1 MLQTTSKIKK
11 VFLIPNEL
19 SEGTAERYM
28 PDVVKDTLLGLRI
41 IFCEDARTT
50 RRYIGKLLRG
60 KVSVEDYVLFE
71 LTKSTTELQ
80 LAEQINQIKSASEI
94 GIISD
99 AGCPGIADPGA
110 LLVAW
115 AHKQKI
121 QVVPLP
127 GPSSILLSIMASGL
141 NGQSFAFNGYL
152 PIDRQDRKK
161 RIKELERI
169 SKLAKQ
175 TQLFIET
182 PYRNDK
188 MLDDLIE
195 VCDKNTLLTISV
207 DLTGTTEQIITK
219 PISQWTKGELVLGKR
234 PTMFG
239 FLSV

>member
-1 MLQTTSKIKK
+1 MSSYKTNITK

-19 SEGTAERYM
+19 SEGTAERYI
-28 PDVVKDTLLGLRI
+28 PEVVKETLLGLRV

-50 RRYIGKLLRG
+50 RRFIGKLLRG
-60 KVSVEDYVLFE
+60 KVAVEEYVLFE
-71 LTKSTTELQ
+71 LTKNTTDQQ
-80 LAEQINQIKSASEI
+80 LSEQIKQIESASEV

-99 AGCPGIADPGA
+99 AGCPGIADPGS

-115 AHKQKI
+115 AHKQNI
-121 QVVPLP
+121 RVVPLP
-127 GPSSILLSIMASGL
+127 GPSSILLSVMASGL

-195 VCDKNTLLTISV
+195 TCDKSTLLTVSV
-207 DLTGTTEQIITK
+207 DLTGATEQIITK
-219 PISQWTKGELVLGKR
+219 PVSHWKKGELILGKR
-234 PTMFG
+234 PAMFG
-239 FLSV
+239 FLVV

>member
-71 LTKSTTELQ
+71 LTKATTEQQ
-80 LAEQINQIKSASEI
+80 LVEQINQIKSASEI

-110 LLVAW
+110 LFVAW
-115 AHKQKI
+115 AHKQNIK
-121 QVVPLP
+121 VVPLP
-127 GPSSILLSIMASGL
+127 GPSSILLAIMASGL

-152 PIDRQDRKK
+152 PIDKLDRRK

-169 SKLAKQ
+169 SKVAKQ

-195 VCDKNTLLTISV
+195 FCEKSTLLTISV
-207 DLTGTTEQIITK
+207 DLTGATEQIITK
-219 PISQWTKGELVLGKR
+219 PVSQWTKGELVLGKR

>member
-1 MLQTTSKIKK
+1 MSTSNIKK
-11 VFLIPNEL
+11 VYLIPNEL
-19 SEGTAERYM
+19 SEDTAERYI
-28 PDVVKDTLLGLRI
+28 PEVVKDTLLNLRI

-50 RRYIGKLLRG
+50 RRFIGKLLRG
-60 KVSVEDYVLFE
+60 KVLVEEYVLFE
-71 LTKSTTELQ
+71 LTKSTTNQQ
-80 LAEQINQIKSASEI
+80 LIEQINQIKQPSEV

-99 AGCPGIADPGA
+99 AGCPGIADPGS

-115 AHKQKI
+115 AHKQSI

-127 GPSSILLSIMASGL
+127 GPSSILLAVMASGL

-152 PIDRQDRKK
+152 PIDRLERKK

-169 SKLAKQ
+169 SKMANQ

-195 VCDKNTLLTISV
+195 VCEKSTLLTISV
-207 DLTGTTEQIITK
+207 DLTGATERIVTK
-219 PISQWTKGELVLGKR
+219 PVGQWKKGELVLGKR

-239 FLSV
+239 FLAV

>member
-1 MLQTTSKIKK
+1 MPAQHTKIKT
-11 VFLIPNEL
+11 VYLIPNEL
-19 SEGTAERYM
+19 AEGTAEAYI
-28 PDVVKDTLLGLRI
+28 PEIVKETLLSLRI

-50 RRYIGKLLRG
+50 RRFIGKLLRG
-60 KVSVEDYVLFE
+60 RVSVEEYILFE
-71 LTKSTTELQ
+71 LTKNTTDQQ
-80 LAEQINQIKSASEI
+80 LSEQINQIESLSNV

-99 AGCPGIADPGA
+99 AGCPGIADPGS

-115 AHKQKI
+115 AHKQGVK
-121 QVVPLP
+121 VVPLP
-127 GPSSILLSIMASGL
+127 GPSSILLAIMASGL

-152 PIDRQDRKK
+152 PIDRQERKK

-169 SKLAKQ
+169 SKSSKQ

-195 VCDKNTLLTISV
+195 VCDKSTLLTISA
-207 DLTGTTEQIITK
+207 DLTGGTEQIITK
-219 PISQWTKGELVLGKR
+219 PVSQWKKGELELGKR

-239 FLSV
+239 FLAV

>member
-1 MLQTTSKIKK
+1 MLQTNNKVKK

-28 PDVVKDTLLGLRI
+28 PDVVKETLLGLRV

-71 LTKSTTELQ
+71 LTKATTEQQ
-80 LAEQINQIKSASEI
+80 LIEQINQIKSASEI

-115 AHKQKI
+115 AHKQNIK
-121 QVVPLP
+121 VVPLP
-127 GPSSILLSIMASGL
+127 GPSSILLAIMASGL

-152 PIDRQDRKK
+152 PIDRLDRKK

-169 SKLAKQ
+169 SKIAKQ

-195 VCDKNTLLTISV
+195 VCDKSTLLTISV
-207 DLTGTTEQIITK
+207 DLTGGTEQIITK

>member
-1 MLQTTSKIKK
+1 MSPSKHNITK

-19 SEGTAERYM
+19 SEGTAERYI
-28 PDVVKDTLLGLRI
+28 PEVVKDTLLGLRI

-50 RRYIGKLLRG
+50 RRFIGKLLRG
-60 KVSVEDYVLFE
+60 KVAVEEYVLFE
-71 LTKSTTELQ
+71 LTKATTDQQ
-80 LAEQINQIKSASEI
+80 LIEQINQIASPSEV

-99 AGCPGIADPGA
+99 AGCPGIADPGS

-115 AHKQKI
+115 AHKQRI

-127 GPSSILLSIMASGL
+127 GPSSILLAIMASGL

-169 SKLAKQ
+169 SKMAKQ

-195 VCDKNTLLTISV
+195 VCDKSTLLTISV
-207 DLTGTTEQIITK
+207 DLTGGTEQIITK

-239 FLSV
+239 FLAV

>member
-1 MLQTTSKIKK
+1 MSIKHSKIKT
-11 VFLIPNEL
+11 VYLIPNEL
-19 SEGTAERYM
+19 ADGTAEAYI
-28 PDVVKDTLLGLRI
+28 PEIVKEKLLSIRI

-50 RRYIGKLLRG
+50 RRFIGKLLRG
-60 KVSVEDYVLFE
+60 KVSVEEYILYE
-71 LTKSTTELQ
+71 LTKATTDQQ
-80 LAEQINQIKSASEI
+80 LTEQINQISELSEV

-99 AGCPGIADPGA
+99 AGCPGIADPGS

-115 AHKQKI
+115 AHKNQIK
-121 QVVPLP
+121 VVPLP
-127 GPSSILLSIMASGL
+127 GPSSILLAVMASGL

-152 PIDRQDRKK
+152 PIDRQERKK

-169 SKLAKQ
+169 SKVAKQ

-195 VCDKNTLLTISV
+195 VCDKSTLLTISA
-207 DLTGTTEQIITK
+207 DLTGGTEQIITK
-219 PISQWTKGELVLGKR
+219 PIFQWKKGEIELGKR

-239 FLSV
+239 FLAV

>member
-1 MLQTTSKIKK
+1 MSSLKHNITK

-19 SEGTAERYM
+19 SEGTAERYI
-28 PDVVKDTLLGLRI
+28 PEVVKETLLGLRI

-50 RRYIGKLLRG
+50 RRFIGKLLRG
-60 KVSVEDYVLFE
+60 KVAVEEYVLFE
-71 LTKSTTELQ
+71 LTKATTDQQ
-80 LAEQINQIKSASEI
+80 LIEQINQIESPSEV

-99 AGCPGIADPGA
+99 AGCPGIADPGS

-115 AHKQKI
+115 AHKQRI

-127 GPSSILLSIMASGL
+127 GPSSILLAIMASGL

-169 SKLAKQ
+169 SKVAKQ

-195 VCDKNTLLTISV
+195 VCEKSTLLTISV
-207 DLTGTTEQIITK
+207 DLTGETEQIITK
-219 PISQWTKGELVLGKR
+219 PVSQWTKGELVLGKR

>member
-1 MLQTTSKIKK
+1 LSVHTKIKK

-19 SEGTAERYM
+19 SEGTAERYI
-28 PDVVKDTLLGLRI
+28 PDVVKETLLSLRI

-50 RRYIGKLLRG
+50 RRFIGKLLRG
-60 KVSVEDYVLFE
+60 KVSVEEYILFE
-71 LTKSTTELQ
+71 LTKATTDQQ
-80 LAEQINQIKSASEI
+80 LIEQINQIESPSEI

-99 AGCPGIADPGA
+99 AGCPGIADPGS

-115 AHKQKI
+115 AHRHNL

-127 GPSSILLSIMASGL
+127 GPSSILLAIMASGL

-152 PIDRQDRKK
+152 PIDRIERKK

-169 SKLAKQ
+169 SKSAKQ

-188 MLDDLIE
+188 MLEDIIAI
-195 VCDKNTLLTISV
+195 CDKTTLLTVSA
-207 DLTGTTEQIITK
+207 DLTGETEQIITK
-219 PISQWTKGELVLGKR
+219 PISQWKQGELIIGKR

-239 FLSV
+239 FLAV

>member
-1 MLQTTSKIKK
+1 MSTSNIKK
-11 VFLIPNEL
+11 VYLIPNEL
-19 SEGTAERYM
+19 SEDTAERYI
-28 PDVVKDTLLGLRI
+28 PEVVKDTLLNLRI

-50 RRYIGKLLRG
+50 RRFIGKLLRG
-60 KVSVEDYVLFE
+60 KVLVEEYVLFE
-71 LTKSTTELQ
+71 LTKSTTNQQ
-80 LAEQINQIKSASEI
+80 LIEQINQIKQPSEV

-99 AGCPGIADPGA
+99 AGCPGIADPGS

-115 AHKQKI
+115 AHKQSI

-127 GPSSILLSIMASGL
+127 GPSSILLAVMASGL

-152 PIDRQDRKK
+152 PIDRQERKK

-169 SKLAKQ
+169 SKMANQ

-195 VCDKNTLLTISV
+195 VCEKSTLLTISV
-207 DLTGTTEQIITK
+207 DLTGATERIVTK
-219 PISQWTKGELVLGKR
+219 PVGQWKKGELVLGKR

-239 FLSV
+239 FLAV

>member
-71 LTKSTTELQ
+71 LTKATTEQQ
-80 LAEQINQIKSASEI
+80 LVEQINQIKSASEI

-115 AHKQKI
+115 AHKQNIK
-121 QVVPLP
+121 VVPLP
-127 GPSSILLSIMASGL
+127 GPSSILLAIMASGL

-152 PIDRQDRKK
+152 PIDKLDRRK

-169 SKLAKQ
+169 SKVAKQ

-195 VCDKNTLLTISV
+195 FCEKSTLLTISV
-207 DLTGTTEQIITK
+207 DLTGATEQIITK
-219 PISQWTKGELVLGKR
+219 PVSQWTKGELVLGKR

>member
-1 MLQTTSKIKK
+1 MSQSKTKIKK

-19 SEGTAERYM
+19 SDGTAERYI
-28 PDVVKDTLLGLRI
+28 PDVVKETLLGLRV

-50 RRYIGKLLRG
+50 RRFIGKLLRG
-60 KVSVEDYVLFE
+60 KVSVEDYILFE
-71 LTKSTTELQ
+71 LTKATTEQQ
-80 LAEQINQIKSASEI
+80 LVEQINQIEFPSEV

-99 AGCPGIADPGA
+99 AGCPGIADPGS

-115 AHKQKI
+115 AHKQRI

-127 GPSSILLSIMASGL
+127 GPSSILLAIMASGL

-161 RIKELERI
+161 RIKELERL

-188 MLDDLIE
+188 MLDDLID
-195 VCDKNTLLTISV
+195 VCEKDTLLTISV
-207 DLTGTTEQIITK
+207 DLTGETEQIITK
-219 PISQWTKGELVLGKR
+219 PVSQWKKGELVLGKR

-239 FLSV
+239 FLVV

>member
-1 MLQTTSKIKK
+1 MAAAAKNIKT
-11 VFLIPNEL
+11 VYLIPNEL
-19 SEGTAERYM
+19 AEGTAEAYI
-28 PDVVKDTLLGLRI
+28 PEIVKTTLLRLRI

-50 RRYIGKLLRG
+50 RRFIGKVVRG
-60 KVSVEDYVLFE
+60 KASVEQYELFE
-71 LTKSTTELQ
+71 LTKSTTEQQ
-80 LAEQINQIKSASEI
+80 LSEQIAQITTLSEV

-99 AGCPGIADPGA
+99 AGCPGIADPGS

-115 AHKQKI
+115 AHKHAIK
-121 QVVPLP
+121 VVPLP
-127 GPSSILLSIMASGL
+127 GPSSILLAIMASGL

-152 PIDRQDRKK
+152 PIDRVERKK

-169 SKLAKQ
+169 SKTAKQ

-195 VCDKNTLLTISV
+195 VCDKDTLLTISA
-207 DLTGTTEQIITK
+207 DLTGESEQILTK
-219 PISQWTKGELVLGKR
+219 PVAKWKKGEIILGKR

-239 FLSV
+239 FLAV

>member
-1 MLQTTSKIKK
+1 MSVKHSKIKT
-11 VFLIPNEL
+11 VYLIPNEL
-19 SEGTAERYM
+19 ADGTAEAYI
-28 PDVVKDTLLGLRI
+28 PEIVKEKLLSIRI

-50 RRYIGKLLRG
+50 RRFIGKLLRG
-60 KVSVEDYVLFE
+60 KVSVEEYVLYE
-71 LTKSTTELQ
+71 LTKSTTDQQ
-80 LAEQINQIKSASEI
+80 LADQINQITELSEV

-99 AGCPGIADPGA
+99 AGCPGIADPGS

-115 AHKQKI
+115 AHKNSVK
-121 QVVPLP
+121 VVPLP
-127 GPSSILLSIMASGL
+127 GPSSILLAIMASGL

-152 PIDRQDRKK
+152 PIDRQERKK

-169 SKLAKQ
+169 SKASKQ

-195 VCDKNTLLTISV
+195 VCDKSTLLTISA
-207 DLTGTTEQIITK
+207 DLTGGTEQIMTK
-219 PISQWTKGELVLGKR
+219 PVFLWKKGEVELGKR

-239 FLSV
+239 FLAV

>member
-1 MLQTTSKIKK
+1 MLQTNSKIKK

-28 PDVVKDTLLGLRI
+28 PDIVKETLLGLRI

-71 LTKSTTELQ
+71 LTKATTEQQ
-80 LAEQINQIKSASEI
+80 LIEQINQIKSASEI

-115 AHKQKI
+115 AHKQNIK
-121 QVVPLP
+121 VVPLP
-127 GPSSILLSIMASGL
+127 GPSSILLAIMASGL

-152 PIDRQDRKK
+152 PIDKLDRRK

-169 SKLAKQ
+169 SKVANQ

-195 VCDKNTLLTISV
+195 FCEKSTLLTISV
-207 DLTGTTEQIITK
+207 DLTGGTEQIITK
-219 PISQWTKGELVLGKR
+219 PVSQWTKGELVLGKR

>member
-1 MLQTTSKIKK
+1 MPPLKTQIKK

-19 SEGTAERYM
+19 AEGTADRYI
-28 PDVVKDTLLGLRI
+28 PEVVKETLLGLRI

-50 RRYIGKLLRG
+50 RRFISKLLKG
-60 KVSVEDYVLFE
+60 KVQVEEYTLFE
-71 LTKSTTELQ
+71 LTKDTTDQQ
-80 LAEQINQIKSASEI
+80 LSEQIRQIEQPSEI

-99 AGCPGIADPGA
+99 AGCPGIADPGS

-115 AHKQKI
+115 AHKQQI

-127 GPSSILLSIMASGL
+127 GPSSILLAVMASGL

-152 PIDRQDRKK
+152 PIDKADRKK

-169 SKLAKQ
+169 SKVASQ

-188 MLDDLIE
+188 MLDDLIDT
-195 VCDKNTLLTISV
+195 CDKSTLLTVSV
-207 DLTGTTEQIITK
+207 DLTGETEQILTK
-219 PISQWTKGELVLGKR
+219 PVSQWKKGELVLGKR
-234 PTMFG
+234 PAMFG
-239 FLSV
+239 FLAV

>member
-1 MLQTTSKIKK
+1 MLQTNSKIKK

-28 PDVVKDTLLGLRI
+28 PDVVKETLLGLRI

-71 LTKSTTELQ
+71 LTKATTEQQ
-80 LAEQINQIKSASEI
+80 LIEQINQIKSASEI

-115 AHKQKI
+115 AHKQNIK
-121 QVVPLP
+121 VVPLP
-127 GPSSILLSIMASGL
+127 GPSSILLAIMASGL

-152 PIDRQDRKK
+152 PIDRLDRKK

-169 SKLAKQ
+169 SKASKQ

-195 VCDKNTLLTISV
+195 VCDNSTLLTISV
-207 DLTGTTEQIITK
+207 DLTGVTEQIITK

>member
-1 MLQTTSKIKK
+1 MSTSNIKK
-11 VFLIPNEL
+11 IYLIPNEL
-19 SEGTAERYM
+19 SEDTAERYI
-28 PDVVKDTLLGLRI
+28 PEVVKDTLLNLRI

-50 RRYIGKLLRG
+50 RRFIGKLLRG
-60 KVSVEDYVLFE
+60 KVSVEEYVLFE
-71 LTKSTTELQ
+71 LTKATTNQQ
-80 LAEQINQIKSASEI
+80 LIEQINQIEQPSEV

-99 AGCPGIADPGA
+99 AGCPGIADPGS

-115 AHKQKI
+115 AHKQSI

-127 GPSSILLSIMASGL
+127 GPSSILLAVMASGL

-152 PIDRQDRKK
+152 PIDRLERKK

-169 SKLAKQ
+169 SKMANQ

-195 VCDKNTLLTISV
+195 VCEKSTLLTISV
-207 DLTGTTEQIITK
+207 DLTGATERIVTK
-219 PISQWTKGELVLGKR
+219 PVGQWKKGELVLGKK

-239 FLSV
+239 FLAV

>member
-1 MLQTTSKIKK
+1 MSVKHSKIKA
-11 VFLIPNEL
+11 VYLIPNEL
-19 SEGTAERYM
+19 ADGTAEAYI
-28 PDVVKDTLLGLRI
+28 PEIVKEKLLSIRI

-50 RRYIGKLLRG
+50 RRFIGKLLRG
-60 KVSVEDYVLFE
+60 KVSVEEYVLYE
-71 LTKSTTELQ
+71 LTKSTTDQQ
-80 LAEQINQIKSASEI
+80 LADQINQITELSEV

-99 AGCPGIADPGA
+99 AGCPGIADPGS

-115 AHKQKI
+115 AHKNSVK
-121 QVVPLP
+121 VVPLP
-127 GPSSILLSIMASGL
+127 GPSSILLAIMASGL

-152 PIDRQDRKK
+152 PIDRQERKK

-169 SKLAKQ
+169 SKASKQ

-195 VCDKNTLLTISV
+195 VCDKSTLLTISA
-207 DLTGTTEQIITK
+207 DLTGGTEQIMTK
-219 PISQWTKGELVLGKR
+219 PVFLWKKGEVELGKR

-239 FLSV
+239 FLAV

>member
-1 MLQTTSKIKK
+1 MSVQNKKIKTLY
-11 VFLIPNEL
+11 LIPNEL
-19 SEGTAERYM
+19 AEDTAETYI
-28 PDVVKDTLLGLRI
+28 PDIVKTTLLSLRI

-50 RRYIGKLLRG
+50 RRFIGKLLRG
-60 KVSVEDYVLFE
+60 KVSVEEYILFE
-71 LTKSTTELQ
+71 LTKSTTDQQ
-80 LAEQINQIKSASEI
+80 LSEQINQISELSNV

-115 AHKQKI
+115 AHKHQVK
-121 QVVPLP
+121 VVPLP
-127 GPSSILLSIMASGL
+127 GPSSILLAIMASGL

-152 PIDRQDRKK
+152 PIDKTERKK

-169 SKLAKQ
+169 SKSSNQ

-195 VCDKNTLLTISV
+195 VCEKSTLLTISA
-207 DLTGTTEQIITK
+207 DLTGGTEQIITK
-219 PISQWTKGELVLGKR
+219 PVSQWKKGELVLGKR

-239 FLSV
+239 FLAV

>member
-71 LTKSTTELQ
+71 LTKATTEQQ
-80 LAEQINQIKSASEI
+80 LVEQINQIKSASEI

-115 AHKQKI
+115 AHKQNIK
-121 QVVPLP
+121 VVPLP
-127 GPSSILLSIMASGL
+127 GPSSILLAIMASGL

-152 PIDRQDRKK
+152 PIDKLDRRK

-169 SKLAKQ
+169 SKVAKQ

-195 VCDKNTLLTISV
+195 FCEKSTLLTISV
-207 DLTGTTEQIITK
+207 DLTGATEQIITK
-219 PISQWTKGELVLGKR
+219 PVSQWTKGELVLDKR

>member
-1 MLQTTSKIKK
+1 MPTPAKIKT
-11 VFLIPNEL
+11 VYLIPNEL
-19 SEGTAERYM
+19 AEGTAEAYI
-28 PDVVKDTLLGLRI
+28 PDIVKETLLSLRV

-50 RRYIGKLLRG
+50 RRFIGKLLRG
-60 KVSVEDYVLFE
+60 RVSVEEYILLE
-71 LTKSTTELQ
+71 LTKATTDQ
-80 LAEQINQIKSASEI
+80 HLAEQINQIESPCNV

-99 AGCPGIADPGA
+99 AGCPGIADPGS

-115 AHKQKI
+115 AHKQQIK
-121 QVVPLP
+121 VVPLP
-127 GPSSILLSIMASGL
+127 GPSSILLAIMASGL

-152 PIDRQDRKK
+152 PIDRQERKK

-169 SKLAKQ
+169 SKTAKQ

-195 VCDKNTLLTISV
+195 VCDKSTLLTVSA
-207 DLTGTTEQIITK
+207 DLTGGTEQIITK
-219 PISQWTKGELVLGKR
+219 PVSHWTKGEFVLGKR

-239 FLSV
+239 FLAV